1 MAEGRVLTHKILM
14 ILLFCSG
21 TFALRAQEKNYESHW
36 YWRAGVTASISTY
49 MQARD
54 GGEGPTYDV
63 SLSERYGKYHG
74 PVYGIPPLSFDTG
87 YRLFKFLD
95 LSAGISWIPMW
106 GKVYDT
112 FDAPEGNT
120 VFANSFI
127 LIPSIKLNYYN
138 TNRGTIYS
146 SVGFGLGI
154 HFNRSDSNLVGI
166 DHWGYHNDYIL
177 DKGNSCISKQL
188 EVVLLGINYGSFF
201 WEGGFGSKFWGYGS
215 RFGVQFNF

>member
-74 PVYGIPPLSFDTG
+74 PVYGIPPLSFDTTAIPNKDG
-87 YRLFKFLD
+87 WFLENETKKSQAFAAWLF
-95 LSAGISWIPMW
+95 
-106 GKVYDT
+106 V
-112 FDAPEGNT
+112 
-120 VFANSFI
+120 
-127 LIPSIKLNYYN
+127 
-138 TNRGTIYS
+138 
-146 SVGFGLGI
+146 
-154 HFNRSDSNLVGI
+154 
-166 DHWGYHNDYIL
+166 
-177 DKGNSCISKQL
+177 
-188 EVVLLGINYGSFF
+188 
-201 WEGGFGSKFWGYGS
+201 
-215 RFGVQFNF
+215 